1 MSDIVQQIHP
11 DVEIL
16 FSTVSDGS
24 MAAGGG
30 APSTPEHERN
40 VERFLA
46 AHDFRLERTRI
57 FVTYGGGNTYTEVRR
72 VTNANA
78 GQNVMCDALY
88 TTEPGYVITLPVAD
102 CVATVVYDPATCMLG
117 VLHLGRHASI
127 AGLIES
133 FVIDVADTLGSDPRD
148 WYVWMSP
155 SIRADHDRLDYFTPL
170 WPDNWR
176 DYMSHKDGKIYID
189 TVGHNTSRFVRAGVS
204 PERITV
210 SPISTYDDTRFYS
223 QRAYAETGDP
233 SRLGR
238 MMVAAR
244 IRP

>member
-1 MSDIVQQIHP
+1 MDDIVQQIHP

-24 MAAGGG
+24 IAAGGG

-46 AHDFRLERTRI
+46 AHDFGTVRTRVY
-57 FVTYGGGNTYTEVRR
+57 VTYSQDNTYTEVVR
-72 VTNANA
+72 VTDANV

-102 CVATVVYDPATCMLG
+102 CVATVVYDPATGMLG
-117 VLHLGRHASI
+117 VLHLGRHASV

-155 SIRADHDRLDYFTPL
+155 SIRADHDRLDYFTPP

-176 DYMSHKDGKIYID
+176 
-189 TVGHNTSRFVRAGVS
+189 NTCSA
-204 PERITV
+204 PK
-210 SPISTYDDTRFYS
+210 
-223 QRAYAETGDP
+223 
-233 SRLGR
+233 
-238 MMVAAR
+238 AR
-244 IRP
+244 RTW